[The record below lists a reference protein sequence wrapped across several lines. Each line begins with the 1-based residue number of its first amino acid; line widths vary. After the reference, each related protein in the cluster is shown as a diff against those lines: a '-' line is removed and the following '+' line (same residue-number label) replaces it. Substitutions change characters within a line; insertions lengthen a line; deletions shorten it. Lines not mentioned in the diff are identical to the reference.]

1 MSPRLLA
8 LGASMALV
16 LTLAA
21 CGKAGSPTVPGSS
34 FPHPYPNP
42 KLSPTQTVPPP
53 EDQPEADAGGKAK
66 FTDKG
71 SYIDP
76 AVRSTELQ
84 RSSVAP
90 GATLP
95 YSQTSTPDSNTP
107 FNQGLSNYGQSPL
120 GNGPGTTPPEDEQPP
135 Q

>member
-1 MSPRLLA
+1 MKKLIA
-8 LGASMALV
+8 LGALLI
-16 LTLAA
+16 LTA
-21 CGKAGSPTVPGSS
+21 CGKAGSPVVPGSG
-34 FPHPYPNP
+34 FPHAYPDP
-42 KLSPTQTVPPP
+42 KLAPTDTAKDTAP
-53 EDQPEADAGGKAK
+53 EDQPGVQGDPNKAK
-66 FTDKG
+66 FSSKG

-95 YSQTSTPDSNTP
+95 YTQTSTPGSNTP
-107 FNQGLSNYGQSPL
+107 FNQSLSNYGASPL
-120 GNGPGTTPPEDEQPP
+120 GNGPGTTPPEEEQPP

>member
-1 MSPRLLA
+1 MKRVIA
-8 LGASMALV
+8 LGAL

-21 CGKAGSPTVPGSS
+21 CGKAGSPVVPGSG

-42 KLSPTQTVPPP
+42 KLSPTDSVKAAP
-53 EDQPEADAGGKAK
+53 EDQPGVQGDPNKAK
-66 FTDKG
+66 FSDKG

-84 RSSVAP
+84 RSAVAP

-95 YSQTSTPDSNTP
+95 YSQTQTPGSNTP
-107 FNQGLSNYGQSPL
+107 FNQSLSNYGQSPL
-120 GNGPGTTPPEDEQPP
+120 GQTPGTTPPDDEQPP

>member
-1 MSPRLLA
+1 MKKPVALAALL
-8 LGASMALV
+8 L
-16 LTLAA
+16 LAA

-42 KLSPTQTVPPP
+42 KLAPTEAVKAAAP
-53 EDQPEADAGGKAK
+53 EDQAGLQGDADKAK
-66 FTDKG
+66 FSNKG

-84 RSSVAP
+84 RSAVAP

-95 YSQTSTPDSNTP
+95 YSQTQTPGSNTP
-107 FNQGLSNYGQSPL
+107 FNQSLSNYGQSPL
-120 GNGPGTTPPEDEQPP
+120 GQTPGTTPTDDEQP
-135 Q
+135 QQ

>member
-1 MSPRLLA
+1 MKRVIA
-8 LGASMALV
+8 LGALLV
-16 LTLAA
+16 LTA
-21 CGKAGSPTVPGSS
+21 CGKAGSPVVPGSS
-34 FPHPYPNP
+34 FPHPYPDP
-42 KLSPTQTVPPP
+42 KLAPTDSVKATAP
-53 EDQPEADAGGKAK
+53 EDQPGLQGDSGKAK
-66 FTDKG
+66 FSNKG

-107 FNQGLSNYGQSPL
+107 FNQGLSIYGQSPL

>member
-1 MSPRLLA
+1 MKKLIA
-8 LGASMALV
+8 LGALLM
-16 LTLAA
+16 LTA
-21 CGKAGSPTVPGSS
+21 CGKAGSPVVPGSG

-42 KLSPTQTVPPP
+42 KLAPTDAVKAAP
-53 EDQPEADAGGKAK
+53 EDQPGVQVDANKAK
-66 FTDKG
+66 FSDKG

-84 RSSVAP
+84 RNLVAP

-95 YSQTSTPDSNTP
+95 YTQTQTPGSNTP
-107 FNQGLSNYGQSPL
+107 FNQSLSNYGQSPL
-120 GNGPGTTPPEDEQPP
+120 GPGPGTTPADDEQPP